1 MPESLVTKKYYIK
14 QVTIVGMI
22 VNIALSIIKLLIG
35 FIGNSQALIADGIH
49 SFSDLTTDF
58 SIIFGVKFWLRPAD
72 KDHPY
77 GHQKIELLVTI
88 FIAFVLM
95 IIGLSILFKAIFS
108 LNSAVKETPQLIAFV
123 VAVISIIS
131 KELLYRYTVK
141 KSEILKSSALKANAW
156 HHRSDAISSLPV
168 AVAIIISSI
177 FPNLAFV
184 DYIGAILVSI
194 FIIYPAFKMIKDSV
208 SNLLDESVDKETFE
222 EISKIASNVPNV
234 IDAHDIRTRK
244 IGEAIFVDM
253 HILVDKNITV
263 KEGHDIAKSVK
274 KTLLK
279 QNSNILDVLI
289 HIEPYEK

>member
-168 AVAIIISSI
+168 AVAVLSI
-177 FPNLAFV
+177 MPASTSLWKCTPQITRLWPN
-184 DYIGAILVSI
+184 S
-194 FIIYPAFKMIKDSV
+194 
-208 SNLLDESVDKETFE
+208 
-222 EISKIASNVPNV
+222 
-234 IDAHDIRTRK
+234 
-244 IGEAIFVDM
+244 
-253 HILVDKNITV
+253 
-263 KEGHDIAKSVK
+263 
-274 KTLLK
+274 
-279 QNSNILDVLI
+279 
-289 HIEPYEK
+289 